1 MATSCPH
8 RGPLCAS
15 DDKYRLYLVVSI
27 LISIAD
33 APARPSDA
41 NYGRKPYGTIFFS
54 TGRHIVKCCSLM
66 YEKLLWNSSELG
78 VIKPH
83 LGTFANTPERL
94 LNLTKC

>member
-1 MATSCPH
+1 MTTSRPH

-33 APARPSDA
+33 ATAHPSDA
-41 NYGRKPYGTIFFS
+41 NYGRKPYGTNVFS

-78 VIKPH
+78 VIKPY
-83 LGTFANTPERL
+83 LGTFAGTPERL